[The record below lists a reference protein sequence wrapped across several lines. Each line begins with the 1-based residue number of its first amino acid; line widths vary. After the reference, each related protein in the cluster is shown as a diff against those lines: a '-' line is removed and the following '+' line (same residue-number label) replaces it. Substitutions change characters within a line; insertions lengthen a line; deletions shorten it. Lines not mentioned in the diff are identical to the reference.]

1 MIQSPIQSKRQDREK
16 SGEWFCW
23 VWGVW
28 VGWRRWK
35 KFEKGRLDNVG
46 GSSQN
51 MGKGREGVETLCQL
65 KQSNNQS
72 YKTI

>member
-1 MIQSPIQSKRQDREK
+1 MIQSPIQSKRQDSEK

-23 VWGVW
+23 VWRVW

-46 GSSQN
+46 GSS
-51 MGKGREGVETLCQL
+51 
-65 KQSNNQS
+65 
-72 YKTI
+72 